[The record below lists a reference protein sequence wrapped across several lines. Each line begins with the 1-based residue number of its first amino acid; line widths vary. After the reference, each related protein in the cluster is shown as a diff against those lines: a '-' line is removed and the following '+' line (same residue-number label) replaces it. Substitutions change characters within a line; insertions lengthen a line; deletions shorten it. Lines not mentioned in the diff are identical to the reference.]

1 MRIRL
6 RTNFSYRSLE
16 GEEFRLPPSVS
27 TVSDLLRHI
36 EKERKSVFLDALT
49 EEPRPDIE
57 IILNGK
63 EIWFYPGGLQR
74 SLNDGDTLEIMW
86 IPLGGG

>member
-1 MRIRL
+1 MSIRL
-6 RTNFSYRSLE
+6 RTNFAYRSLE
-16 GEEFRLPPSVS
+16 GEEFTLPPSVS

-36 EKERKSVFLDALT
+36 GKEMKFVFLDALT
-49 EEPRPDIE
+49 GDLRPDIE

-63 EIWFYPGGLQR
+63 EIWFHPGGLQR
-74 SLNDGDTLEIMW
+74 SLNDGDILEITW